1 MLTIKKT
8 KMSKWT
14 LAFDLTDDQLE
25 KLKEAILSVTDSK
38 PVEKLDA
45 LMNTDD
51 VLRKYKVARRTLN
64 RWKVAGL
71 PYIKGKPNLYRSS
84 DVEDYIKRN
93 LIKRK

>member
-1 MLTIKKT
+1 
-8 KMSKWT
+8 MSKWT